1 MAFRLEREK
10 TKTSPYVLIEEER
23 GYIRLEGESY
33 LEDVIGFFVEIT
45 EWLTSY
51 LASDFKE
58 LTFDCAM
65 EYFNSSTTKQIYNML
80 RLIDSNASGKKAVVT
95 WIVPNEDD
103 DMLIECGEDYR
114 DEMENLEFN
123 LVIRA
128 DA

>member
-33 LEDVIGFFVEIT
+33 LEDVIGFFTEIT
-45 EWLTSY
+45 EWLTNY

-80 RLIDSNASGKKAVVT
+80 RLIDKNTNDKKVVVN
-95 WIVPNEDD
+95 WIVPSEED

-123 LVIRA
+123 LVIGP
-128 DA
+128 D